1 MVARICP
8 NENRE
13 WHKLVDDEMSPS
25 ESMELTA
32 HLGSC
37 TSCRQQFESLCADRD
52 WWANSSATLKQIQSE
67 TGTLNQN
74 TAQTAS
80 NSKPMIVISGLAPSK
95 ETGALGD
102 IDNYTIREIIGYG
115 GMGTVLK
122 AWDQRLSRIVAI
134 KILHP
139 HLAASGAARTRF
151 SREAQLVA
159 SISHPNVVPIHD
171 VTDSSSHPYLVMG
184 FVPGGSL
191 QDKLDADGPLS
202 LEETLRIALQV
213 AEGLDAAHSH
223 GLVHRDIKPA
233 NLLLEA
239 KWNRVLITD
248 FGLARA
254 LDDATITASGYLAG
268 TPQFMSPEQTRG
280 ERIDH
285 RSDLFSLGSVIY
297 TMLAGRP
304 PFRAENPMAL
314 FQKVYSE
321 NATPVHEIQEY
332 LPAWVQQ
339 LIDLFHAKS
348 PTDRIQTASESVALL
363 RACLQHVQNPTMA
376 QLPAAVHAPRTSR
389 LQTII
394 QWSIISVS
402 IALLCISIT
411 LLLPIRNTSIN
422 TPISPDKATLPT
434 ISTPLHPSD
443 ILPQTTKT
451 EDSIESIIPPVL
463 PQQYNEMPT
472 PSPNETDPLE
482 WNEDIDMELDLILSD
497 LFELSTRPAQ

>member
-13 WHKLVDDEMSPS
+13 WHKLVDDEMSPA

-52 WWANSSATLKQIQSE
+52 WWANSSATLKKIQSE
-67 TGTLNQN
+67 SGTMNHSVAEN
-74 TAQTAS
+74 AS
-80 NSKPMIVISGLAPSK
+80 AAKPMVVIAGLAPSK
-95 ETGALGD
+95 EAGALGE
-102 IDNYTIREIIGYG
+102 IDNYTVREIIGYG

-171 VTDSSSHPYLVMG
+171 VTDSSSRPYLVMG

-239 KWNRVLITD
+239 RWNRVLITD

-304 PFRAENPMAL
+304 PFRADNPMAL
-314 FQKVYSE
+314 FQKVHSE
-321 NATPVHEIQEY
+321 NATPIHQVQEH
-332 LPAWVQQ
+332 LPAWVQR
-339 LIDLFHAKS
+339 LIDQFHAKA
-348 PTDRIQTASESVALL
+348 PTDRIQSASESVALI
-363 RACLQHVQNPTMA
+363 RACLQHIQNPTMA
-376 QLPAAVHAPRTSR
+376 ELPAALRSPLHSPIRSMIHGA
-389 LQTII
+389 II
-394 QWSIISVS
+394 TISV
-402 IALLCISIT
+402 ALLCVAIV
-411 LLLPIRNTSIN
+411 LLQPNRMLDNRASSNKADPIVDNTVLQSGRDPQPQDTAKTIESN
-422 TPISPDKATLPT
+422 PPT
-434 ISTPLHPSD
+434 IPS
-443 ILPQTTKT
+443 
-451 EDSIESIIPPVL
+451 
-463 PQQYNEMPT
+463 QQYNEMPKPL
-472 PSPNETDPLE
+472 PSESDPLN
-482 WNEDIDMELDLILSD
+482 WNEEIDMELDLILTD